1 MNENALLWVNPDYYA
16 AYFDTLR
23 NPPPGATRVGSQGW
37 TWVGPARTERQ
48 RKHEQASARV
58 DQLLL
63 GKFRGANVSLCP
75 ICVLKQQV
83 GTIWCYKCAR
93 PMISKEPLPICHDTI
108 KTMVC
113 SKPPNHELLRGNA
126 PNVPITF
133 GNLTWEQRM
142 LMWRRTNF
150 KKKDEWNE
158 YIYHY
163 TEWPISERWKWDIQ
177 WRRSCDRMSQLYFQR
192 DFSWEMAQEADCI
205 AWRLHK
211 AEQAAQRNKGK
222 GKGQPDNT
230 AAVPQ
235 TFDV

>member
-1 MNENALLWVNPDYYA
+1 
-16 AYFDTLR
+16 
-23 NPPPGATRVGSQGW
+23 
-37 TWVGPARTERQ
+37 
-48 RKHEQASARV
+48 
-58 DQLLL
+58 
-63 GKFRGANVSLCP
+63 
-75 ICVLKQQV
+75 
-83 GTIWCYKCAR
+83 
-93 PMISKEPLPICHDTI
+93 MISKEPLPIGHDTI

-142 LMWRRTNF
+142 LTWRRTNF
-150 KKKDEWNE
+150 KKKDEWDQ
-158 YIYHY
+158 YIYQY
-163 TEWPISERWKWDIQ
+163 TEWPTSERWKWDIQ

-211 AEQAAQRNKGK
+211 AEQAAQRSKGK
-222 GKGQPDNT
+222 RKGQPDNT
-230 AAVPQ
+230 ATGPQ